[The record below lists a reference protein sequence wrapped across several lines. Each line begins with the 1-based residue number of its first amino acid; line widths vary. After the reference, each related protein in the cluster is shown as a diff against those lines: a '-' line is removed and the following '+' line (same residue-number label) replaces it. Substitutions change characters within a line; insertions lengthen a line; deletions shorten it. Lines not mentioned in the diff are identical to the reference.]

1 MNKTQK
7 CRGCKAVDERE
18 ANMWMQKQEEKA
30 RGASRVGLA
39 CLPCPALH
47 HPPDRKVMHESTKQ
61 NCIGES
67 ASSHL
72 ESFRCLNKPER
83 DVSVA
88 EESLVPGEPGLDAC
102 SICCPRH
109 WKPWFGV
116 HCAGSMHALSPSLNF
131 RCLRMKKV
139 HSAKAFR
146 KKMPW
151 GYISVWLFTSREA
164 YTMLTHTHAHT

>member
-1 MNKTQK
+1 
-7 CRGCKAVDERE
+7 
-18 ANMWMQKQEEKA
+18 
-30 RGASRVGLA
+30 
-39 CLPCPALH
+39 
-47 HPPDRKVMHESTKQ
+47 MHESTKQ
-61 NCIGES
+61 NCSGES

-72 ESFRCLNKPER
+72 ESIRCLNKPER

-102 SICCPRH
+102 SLRCPRH
-109 WKPWFGV
+109 WRPWFGV

-139 HSAKAFR
+139 HSAKAFS

-151 GYISVWLFTSREA
+151 SYISVWFFTSRQA
-164 YTMLTHTHAHT
+164 YTILTHTHAHRDTHIIKVFAITLRSLCREDMVAIFPSLGLWVKQPLSNGTIQS